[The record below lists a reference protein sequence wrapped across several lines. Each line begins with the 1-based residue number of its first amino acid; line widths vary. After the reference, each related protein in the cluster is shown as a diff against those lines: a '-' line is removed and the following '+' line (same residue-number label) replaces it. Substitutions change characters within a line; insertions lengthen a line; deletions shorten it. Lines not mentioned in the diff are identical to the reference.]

1 MKILIFNG
9 SPKGANSVTLQTV
22 RYLAKKFP
30 EDGFEA
36 IHVGQR
42 IKAFE
47 KDMSGMAEKIA
58 EADIILFSYP
68 VYTFIAPS
76 QLHRFIELLKE
87 NNISLEGKF
96 VTQITTS
103 KHFYDITAHKYIEEN
118 VYDLKGK
125 FIKGLSADM
134 EDLLN
139 KKGQDEAVSF
149 WKYVLFCVE
158 NDIYE
163 KAPQPYAPH
172 NNI

>member
-1 MKILIFNG
+1 MKILVFNG

-30 EDGFEA
+30 EDVFEA

-42 IKAFE
+42 IKVFE

-103 KHFYDITAHKYIEEN
+103 KHFYDVTAHRYVMEN
-118 VYDLKGK
+118 AQDMGMK
-125 FIKGLSADM
+125 FVRGLSADM
-134 EDLLN
+134 DDLTTPKGRQEAESFFDQGMRLKN
-139 KKGQDEAVSF
+139 RVPVFVKK
-149 WKYVLFCVE
+149 
-158 NDIYE
+158 IR
-163 KAPQPYAPH
+163 
-172 NNI
+172 